1 MMQLRNIRSIWSA
14 RIPSTWLLSKTFL
27 SSEATISSKAP
38 ENGQS
43 KQIEKT
49 MKHHIDAGNIAEAV
63 QLFEESRNGGDS
75 YLVDSC
81 YSGLLHMFVQHGRH
95 EAADTL
101 YEDIKRNA
109 RYIGEGAK
117 TTMIRSYCNRGQF
130 DEAIEMLRSITNV
143 NRAHHTRH
151 YNYVIA
157 SLANNGLVKQA
168 LQLFE
173 EKFERQPSC
182 LASKSDRSL
191 SLDMDMIASL
201 LNPRNV
207 GTKGNKHS
215 KEGSSMPGQ
224 SKRSGQFDESGD
236 AASSNSHDV
245 YMYNKT
251 SQTVLHYLEHTG
263 ERLPVKLLRVIQAR
277 FNHDPVYQWTWKNCS
292 ISDIGACSNCGNQL
306 TSGIPPSDI
315 HQLECKIVS
324 LSSSPQQ
331 NGSEVQGKKLD
342 KKMHQ
347 ELEDFKK
354 FVKERG
360 PFDVIIDGLN
370 VGAYGPGSGFTFTA
384 DRLNK
389 AALHFAAQQK
399 KVLVIIKNT
408 IVQWKATEHFCTKL
422 ESVCAVFRNKFN
434 NDDLYLLYAAAF
446 SGMQQVE
453 VVTNDRLRDH
463 RLLLPTDLWWTF
475 LRWTRLNCV
484 SFAIDDKGKLRF
496 SRQRYDPVVQR
507 CGNSWHFPAENHT
520 WRCVTRLGERKENQ

>member
-1 MMQLRNIRSIWSA
+1 MQLRYIRSIWSA

-27 SSEATISSKAP
+27 SPGATISSKTP

-49 MKHHIDAGNIAEAV
+49 VKHHIDTGNITEAV

-75 YLVDSC
+75 WLVDSC

-109 RYIGEGAK
+109 SYIGEGAK
-117 TTMIRSYCNRGQF
+117 TTMIKSYCNRGHF
-130 DEAIEMLRSITNV
+130 DEAIEMLRSIANV
-143 NRAHHTRH
+143 NRARHTRH

-157 SLANNGLVKQA
+157 SLANNGLAKQA

-173 EKFERQPSC
+173 EKMETQPSC

-191 SLDMDMIASL
+191 SLDMEMIASL
-201 LNPRNV
+201 LNPRNLR
-207 GTKGNKHS
+207 TKENEHS
-215 KEGSSMPGQ
+215 KERSSISGDSKGSG
-224 SKRSGQFDESGD
+224 RFDLSGD

-245 YMYNKT
+245 YMYSKT
-251 SQTVLHYLEHTG
+251 SQKVLHYLEHAG
-263 ERLPVKLLRVIQAR
+263 ERLPGKLLRVIQAR

-315 HQLECKIVS
+315 HQLECEIIS

-331 NGSEVQGKKLD
+331 NGYEVHGKKLD
-342 KKMHQ
+342 KTMRK
-347 ELEDFKK
+347 ELEDFKN

-370 VGAYGPGSGFTFTA
+370 VGAYGSVTGFTFTA
-384 DRLNK
+384 ERLNE
-389 AALHFAAQQK
+389 AAHHFAAQQK
-399 KVLVIIKNT
+399 KVLLIINNN
-408 IVQWKATEHFCTKL
+408 ILLWKATKDFRTKL
-422 ESVCAVFRNKFN
+422 DSVCAVFRNKFK

-446 SGMQQVE
+446 SSMQQVE

-484 SFAIDDKGKLRF
+484 SFTIDDNGKLSF

-507 CGNSWHFPAENHT
+507 CGNSWHFPAEDHT
-520 WRCVTRLGERKENQ
+520 WRCVTRGEPVNR